1 MYFWINYLINFLKKY
16 IIKFSIYKDYLK
28 LHLKKSNDIFLVLN
42 ILKLHS
48 FFKYN
53 ILVDIACVDN
63 LKNQKRFF
71 LNYILLSI
79 ENNSRI
85 VVCLDLDVKEI
96 IQSVTS
102 IFSGANWL
110 EREVFDMYG
119 VFFFEHYDLRRILTD
134 YGFNGYPFRKD
145 FPLNG
150 FFEIRYDESKQYL
163 VYESLELM
171 QNMRFY
177 DFISPFY
184 KKYII

>member
-1 MYFWINYLINFLKKY
+1 MFFWLNYIINFLKKY
-16 IIKFSIYKDYLK
+16 IIKCSIYKDYIK
-28 LHLKKSNDIFLVLN
+28 LYLKKSNDIFVVLN

-48 FFKYN
+48 FFRYN

-63 LKNQKRFF
+63 LKNKNRFS

-79 ENNSRI
+79 FNNTRI
-85 VVCLDLDVKEI
+85 VLCTDLDLNNI
-96 IQSVTS
+96 IQSATN

-110 EREVFDMYG
+110 EREVFDMFG
-119 VFFFEHYDLRRILTD
+119 IFFFEHNDLRRILTD

-150 FFEIRYDESKQYL
+150 FFEIRYDEDKQYL